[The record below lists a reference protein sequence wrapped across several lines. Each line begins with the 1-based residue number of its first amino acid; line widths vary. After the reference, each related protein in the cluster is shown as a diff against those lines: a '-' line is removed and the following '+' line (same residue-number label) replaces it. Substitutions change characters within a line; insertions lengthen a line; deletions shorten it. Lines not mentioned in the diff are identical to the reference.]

1 LKLCAEENEPVA
13 GTPDNFSHDL
23 QTKEIPQCWSLEP
36 SIGRNDADDQN
47 VWDSYWEE
55 LSDKQRLFRE
65 QSDEY
70 VQNLKSAIV
79 PDRGARVLDFGCG
92 FGFVAEML
100 APQVR
105 ELFLWDSS
113 ANMRRRARL
122 NVAGHQNIRFLDLSD
137 PKSLPDELQFELILV
152 NSVVQYMTFDEFSA
166 WLLRWRNMLAPGGR
180 IVVSDLI
187 PPDYPAIW
195 DIVDLLRLSARRGFL
210 VRAIWQAFSE
220 IWRYCGVRTIRPLSR
235 VGWEDLSQWGKDA
248 GLEVIRLPTNLTH
261 FKKRLTA
268 VFTKAEAD

>member
-1 LKLCAEENEPVA
+1 LKLCVEENEPVA
-13 GTPDNFSHDL
+13 GAPDNFSHDL

-36 SIGRNDADDQN
+36 SIGGNDADDQN
-47 VWDSYWEE
+47 VWDSYWEG
-55 LSDKQRLFRE
+55 LSEKQRLFRE

-79 PDRGARVLDFGCG
+79 PDREARVLDFGCG

-122 NVAGHQNIRFLDLSD
+122 NVAGRQNIRFLDLSD
-137 PKSLPDELQFELILV
+137 PKSLPYELQVELILV

-187 PPDYPAIW
+187 PPDYSAIW

-220 IWRYCGVRTIRPLSR
+220 IWRYWGVRTIRPLSR

-248 GLEVIRLPTNLTH
+248 GLEVTRLPTNLTH